1 MTPTTE
7 TPPRRAVWAFLR
19 HLAALALLLWLT
31 FGLCFGLLRVPDTAM
46 VPSWLNVTFALG
58 DAIKPNVLSSV
69 YL

>member
-1 MTPTTE
+1 MFQTATSSS
-7 TPPRRAVWAFLR
+7 A
-19 HLAALALLLWLT
+19 
-31 FGLCFGLLRVPDTAM
+31 PDTAM